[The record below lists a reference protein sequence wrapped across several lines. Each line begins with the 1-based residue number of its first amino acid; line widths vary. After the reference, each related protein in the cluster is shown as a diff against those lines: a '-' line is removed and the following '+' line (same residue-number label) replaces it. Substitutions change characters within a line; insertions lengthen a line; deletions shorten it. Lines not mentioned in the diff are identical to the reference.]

1 MSLLITSLLIGDVNT
16 ISIPTDA
23 IIIVS
28 LLIVF
33 ALLGYFFNN
42 LFRNETNQGAQQTDF
57 DSNLDLVKKTLED
70 HFTLEATTLNQTN
83 VERPSIKKLNLLR
96 SSTLLGVG
104 SFAFLT
110 MGVASLLSVQHLQK
124 SYEGVSTSQSKDKLV
139 NQMAKSPL
147 SIGNLKPLDKTQN
160 NIKKISYIDPIL
172 STIKTSKENNL
183 YPIKGKQTKNNFAF

>member
-23 IIIVS
+23 IFIVS

-42 LFRNETNQGAQQTDF
+42 LFRNETNQGAQKTDF

-70 HFTLEATTLNQTN
+70 HFTLEATTLTQKN
-83 VERPSIKKLNLLR
+83 VERPSIKKLNLLS

-104 SFAFLT
+104 SFAFLS

-124 SYEGVSTSQSKDKLV
+124 SYEGGSTSQSKDKLV

-147 SIGNLKPLDKTQN
+147 
-160 NIKKISYIDPIL
+160 
-172 STIKTSKENNL
+172 
-183 YPIKGKQTKNNFAF
+183 